1 MKKITLVLAG
11 AVLLFALPAVPTYAG
26 KSQDD
31 GPSERFDHEG
41 SDHKPEHEPVKMP
54 EANTFMLLA
63 TGLTALG
70 GLAMLKRKKIANSR
84 Q

>member
-1 MKKITLVLAG
+1 MKKITLVVAG
-11 AVLLFALPAVPTYAG
+11 AVFLFALPAVPTYAE
-26 KSQDD
+26 KSQHDA
-31 GPSERFDHEG
+31 PFEHFEHEG
-41 SDHKPEHEPVKMP
+41 SDHEPEHEPVKMP

-70 GLAMLKRKKIANSR
+70 GLALLTRKKLTKSK